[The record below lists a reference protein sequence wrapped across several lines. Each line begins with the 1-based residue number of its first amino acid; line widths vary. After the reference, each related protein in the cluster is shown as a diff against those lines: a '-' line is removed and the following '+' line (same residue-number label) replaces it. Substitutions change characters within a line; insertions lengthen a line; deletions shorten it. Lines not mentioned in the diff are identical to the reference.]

1 MRDLSAPMM
10 KKATKSGGIALLIG
24 AALLLRAAGPVYGF
38 QWIDSPEA
46 VAREVL
52 GNLEKGRFDRVL
64 SRFEAGMQQR
74 LSEVQISNLW
84 NNMIRQH
91 GAYGGMDK
99 VWTEQSPG
107 GTIVV
112 QRCRFG
118 RTRHE
123 LRMVF
128 EQPGS
133 MASLYFVAVE

>member
-1 MRDLSAPMM
+1 MRDLFISIMNMPV
-10 KKATKSGGIALLIG
+10 KSGGIALLIG
-24 AALLLRAAGPVYGF
+24 VAMILRTVEPVYGF
-38 QWIDSPEA
+38 QWIDAPEV

-52 GNLEKGRFDRVL
+52 GNLEKGRFDLVL
-64 SRFEAGMQQR
+64 SRFEASMQQR

-99 VWTEQSPG
+99 VWTEKSPG

-128 EQPGS
+128 ERPGA